1 METIVH
7 ESDVMYADEVYQI
20 IEFALKILNEV
31 GHGFHEKIYEN
42 GLMVEFKK
50 NNIEYLQQPD
60 YKIEYEGEVLGIFRP
75 DLIFHGK
82 IVIDTKTIDRITDHE
97 RGKMINYLR
106 KTEKRLGLI
115 INFKYAKLD
124 WERIIL

>member
-1 METIVH
+1 MDTNVH
-7 ESDVMYADEVYQI
+7 ESELLFSEEVYQI
-20 IEFALKILNEV
+20 IGFALKILNEG

-42 GLMVEFKK
+42 GLVVEFKK
-50 NNIEYLQQPD
+50 TKIEYLQQPD

-75 DLIFHGK
+75 DLISHGK

-115 INFKYAKLD
+115 INFKYAKIE
-124 WERIIL
+124 WERIVL